1 MLPLCLRQMYC
12 AWQVSHVEFP
22 LPLFALA
29 FGQVVSS
36 FRLSHWF
43 RGLAFVQASGSCC
56 DDAEGWLPLADP
68 PADQE
73 LGGSAC
79 PPGALAPAM
88 INHLLLGSLLSFDRP
103 LLSSAAAQLV
113 DFE

>member
-56 DDAEGWLPLADP
+56 DDAEGWPPLADP

-73 LGGSAC
+73 LWGSTC
-79 PPGALAPAM
+79 PPGARA
-88 INHLLLGSLLSFDRP
+88 LLPGSLSSLDKR
-103 LLSSAAAQLV
+103 LLSSAVVQLL
-113 DFE
+113 DPE